1 MSVLGNVINWILG
14 LGAAIFVPIIIIIA
28 GLIVGMKIKDA
39 ISAGITL
46 GVAFTGMSM
55 LIGFMSNAIGP
66 AAKAMLTHTGINLP
80 IVDGGWTTLSA
91 IAWSWPYAFL
101 MFPLMIGLNIVMLI
115 INKTKTFN
123 ADLWNVW
130 GKIFTGVAVAA
141 VSKPYFGTAASIA
154 LAFIVAGI
162 QIIFELK
169 MADMYQYRIEKLSG
183 IPGVTCT
190 HKMGFTSIFMFP
202 IDCILKKIPALNK
215 RFDAAALKDKIGI
228 FAESHVLGFI
238 LGIIFGIL
246 ARYSVAATLTLG
258 IQASCALT
266 LFPVI
271 SKYFM
276 MALEP
281 ISSAISAFMNK
292 KFEDRTLVVGLD
304 WPFMGGANEIWLA
317 VFWAIPVTLLFSMFL
332 PGNEILPFAGIINNA
347 IAVAAFLV
355 TGGNIIRMLILVTLL
370 KMNQYKVIEVNPLLN
385 AEDVNVIRRNLTNLS
400 YNRRNEHLAKQ
411 MEAIHKMPMEEL
423 FQKDCCKFNLKISDW
438 KEAVQVAADPLI
450 QYNYI
455 QKEYVDDII
464 KIIQTIGNYMVFI
477 PEIAFVHAP
486 PEHVNEDHMS
496 LLKLAKPIEFG
507 TKSKVD
513 VKVIIVI
520 ASKEENKNL
529 VELMQIL
536 MKEDNVAK
544 LKNVTNYDDI
554 REIR

>member
-28 GLIVGMKIKDA
+28 GLIVGMKLKDA

-55 LIGFMSNAIGP
+55 LIGFMSDAIGP

-101 MFPLMIGLNIVMLI
+101 MFPLMIGLNILMLI

-292 KFEDRTLVVGLD
+292 KFELFAPAYLWVGTIMA
-304 WPFMGGANEIWLA
+304 PFISDLARSTGAVALKAGELISCSSIDGPIQTYA
-317 VFWAIPVTLLFSMFL
+317 FSHVFKIMDGNFL
-332 PGNEILPFAGIINNA
+332 PLVLCVIFVVCF
-347 IAVAAFLV
+347 IAL
-355 TGGNIIRMLILVTLL
+355 
-370 KMNQYKVIEVNPLLN
+370 YKYL
-385 AEDVNVIRRNLTNLS
+385 
-400 YNRRNEHLAKQ
+400 
-411 MEAIHKMPMEEL
+411 
-423 FQKDCCKFNLKISDW
+423 
-438 KEAVQVAADPLI
+438 
-450 QYNYI
+450 
-455 QKEYVDDII
+455 
-464 KIIQTIGNYMVFI
+464 G
-477 PEIAFVHAP
+477 
-486 PEHVNEDHMS
+486 
-496 LLKLAKPIEFG
+496 
-507 TKSKVD
+507 
-513 VKVIIVI
+513 
-520 ASKEENKNL
+520 KEEA
-529 VELMQIL
+529 EG
-536 MKEDNVAK
+536 
-544 LKNVTNYDDI
+544 
-554 REIR
+554 REIN

>member
-28 GLIVGMKIKDA
+28 GLIVGMKLKDA

-55 LIGFMSNAIGP
+55 LIGFMSDAIGP

-101 MFPLMIGLNIVMLI
+101 MFPLMIGLNILMLI

-228 FAESHVLGFI
+228 
-238 LGIIFGIL
+238 L

-292 KFEDRTLVVGLD
+292 KFDDRTLVVGLD

-317 VFWAIPVTLLFSMFL
+317 VFWAIPVTLVFSMFL
-332 PGNEILPFAGIINNA
+332 PGNEILPFAGIVNNA

-355 TGGNIIRMLILVTLL
+355 TGGNILRMLILVTLFAPAYL
-370 KMNQYKVIEVNPLLN
+370 WVGTIMAP
-385 AEDVNVIRRNLTNLS
+385 
-400 YNRRNEHLAKQ
+400 
-411 MEAIHKMPMEEL
+411 
-423 FQKDCCKFNLKISDW
+423 FISDLARSTG
-438 KEAVQVAADPLI
+438 AVALKAGELI
-450 QYNYI
+450 SCSSI
-455 QKEYVDDII
+455 DGP
-464 KIIQTIGNYMVFI
+464 IQTYAFSHVFKIMDGNFLPLVLCVIFVVCFI
-477 PEIAFVHAP
+477 A
-486 PEHVNEDHMS
+486 
-496 LLKLAKPIEFG
+496 LYKYLG
-507 TKSKVD
+507 
-513 VKVIIVI
+513 
-520 ASKEENKNL
+520 KEEA
-529 VELMQIL
+529 EG
-536 MKEDNVAK
+536 
-544 LKNVTNYDDI
+544 
-554 REIR
+554 REIN